1 MLLYPLEVNRAQRVK
16 AWDRWAQQNKG
27 MDPKQLDIET
37 SKFKSAKRFR
47 VEGKELETLRA
58 MQAKMGTTGT
68 AKAMGGPVMAGQP
81 YLIGERGP
89 ELMVPKQS
97 GTIIP
102 NNGLG
107 GGATVI
113 NAPSTSNVT
122 TTGNS
127 GQFPLQNNKYANLN
141 RAYA

>member
-1 MLLYPLEVNRAQRVK
+1 MGAAGKIRGAYGGPLKSPEDQKKFVETNLALLKKAQ
-16 AWDRWAQQNKG
+16 G
-27 MDPKQLDIET
+27 
-37 SKFKSAKRFR
+37 
-47 VEGKELETLRA
+47 
-58 MQAKMGTTGT
+58 
-68 AKAMGGPVMAGQP
+68 KAMGGPVTAGRP

-97 GTIIP
+97 GTITP
-102 NNGLG
+102 NHALG

-113 NAPSTSNVT
+113 NAPTTSNVT